1 MQANNVLQLSRHL
14 RETGDVDSA
23 AALILASIG
32 DAPDYAVAHLAL
44 AEILLTNGDYGPGFR
59 EYEWRRKLDGYKAAE
74 KPPITSPFW
83 NGMKMES
90 GRLLV
95 LANDQGYGDA
105 VMFSRFIPMMRER
118 VGHLVLAAAP
128 PIASLFDGFPGVDQV
143 ISNWK
148 DLTPHAAHLDIA
160 SAPYVLDIG
169 SSIPPPVPF
178 PGHEWRPLAG
188 EWDERVQSYQLRVG
202 IAWSGSPAYADNE
215 RRSIPPKHLVPLAEI
230 KGVEWVCLQTHI
242 ADEDKPHLEWFGI
255 TEPRQVDDFSA
266 TLREMAGLDAV
277 VTIDTSLAHLAG
289 VLGIPTMVALHHVYA
304 HSWPWGTGDSTPWYP
319 GHKIVRQ
326 TTAGDWKPVIACVDD
341 WIRSLSANSLVDR
354 LIDRGIVE
362 HG

>member
-23 AALILASIG
+23 AALILATIG
-32 DAPDYAVAHLAL
+32 DSPDYPVAHLAL

-83 NGMKMES
+83 NGMRMDS

-160 SAPYVLDIG
+160 SSPYVLDIG

-178 PGHEWRPLAG
+178 PGHEWKPQLG
-188 EWDERVQSYQLRVG
+188 KKLRVG

-242 ADEDKPHLEWFGI
+242 ADDDKPHLEWLGI

-266 TLREMAGLDAV
+266 TLRDMATLDAV
-277 VTIDTSLAHLAG
+277 VSIDTSLSHLAG
-289 VLGIPTMVALHHVYA
+289 VLGIPTVVALHHVYA
-304 HSWPWGTGDSTPWYP
+304 HSWPWGTGDSTLWYP

-326 TTAGDWKPVIACVDD
+326 TTAGDWVHVVAKIAGWVEDRLD
-341 WIRSLSANSLVDR
+341 AGLVDQ
-354 LIDRGIVE
+354 LIDRGIVVN
-362 HG
+362 G